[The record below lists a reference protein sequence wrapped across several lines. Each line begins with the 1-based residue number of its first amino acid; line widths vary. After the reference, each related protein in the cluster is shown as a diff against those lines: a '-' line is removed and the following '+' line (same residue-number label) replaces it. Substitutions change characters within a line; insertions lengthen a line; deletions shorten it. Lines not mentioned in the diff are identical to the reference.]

1 MTFEGDGTGDTPL
14 MAWNRLGSLFALH
27 SASYQGAFDESAFSC
42 SYFGLEQLVT
52 LSGSLPGSVPAVAVR
67 PTSSSMCLLAS
78 SIAAGCT
85 FCSQRRFKVIA
96 AVKVPIASRE
106 KLLAG
111 KQEVAEVAEVAGDA
125 ERVHNGGSKA
135 TGSPPLVHREKQ
147 EASRQP
153 TAARSEQ
160 AADSSKSSGLRREP
174 RALIDSPHAACCRGH
189 RLPASPSWDRI
200 WHLVELQI

>member
-1 MTFEGDGTGDTPL
+1 MTFEGGGTGDTPL

-135 TGSPPLVHREKQ
+135 TGSPPLVHRE
-147 EASRQP
+147 
-153 TAARSEQ
+153 ARSEQ
-160 AADSSKSSGLRREP
+160 AANSSKSSRLRVRAILGGGDANEARSAKINVLRHSP
-174 RALIDSPHAACCRGH
+174 RRALLFAARYYQTKS
-189 RLPASPSWDRI
+189 R
-200 WHLVELQI
+200 

>member
-1 MTFEGDGTGDTPL
+1 

-125 ERVHNGGSKA
+125 ERVLNATTHRTGGGA
-135 TGSPPLVHREKQ
+135 LVLNSEM
-147 EASRQP
+147 
-153 TAARSEQ
+153 ARAFVLSVR
-160 AADSSKSSGLRREP
+160 SSGRAAPPSGRGFALKCTGPTGKWPSVRPLLLRSRS
-174 RALIDSPHAACCRGH
+174 LFAAYMPC
-189 RLPASPSWDRI
+189 LLA
-200 WHLVELQI
+200 

>member
-1 MTFEGDGTGDTPL
+1 M
-14 MAWNRLGSLFALH
+14 FALH

-125 ERVHNGGSKA
+125 ERVLNGGSKA
-135 TGSPPLVHREKQ
+135 TGSPPLVHRE
-147 EASRQP
+147 
-153 TAARSEQ
+153 ARSEQ
-160 AADSSKSSGLRREP
+160 AANSSKSSRLRREP
-174 RALIDSPHAACCRGH
+174 RALIGSPHAACCRGH

-200 WHLVELQI
+200 WSSCRYSA

>member
-1 MTFEGDGTGDTPL
+1 M
-14 MAWNRLGSLFALH
+14 NRLGSLFALH

-111 KQEVAEVAEVAGDA
+111 KQEVAVVFPSSSSL
-125 ERVHNGGSKA
+125 NGHPGRPGKRA
-135 TGSPPLVHREKQ
+135 TGGG
-147 EASRQP
+147 
-153 TAARSEQ
+153 ARPG
-160 AADSSKSSGLRREP
+160 ARGPGRGPSSKRIQ
-174 RALIDSPHAACCRGH
+174 AKTHATTCFR
-189 RLPASPSWDRI
+189 
-200 WHLVELQI
+200 

>member
-1 MTFEGDGTGDTPL
+1 M
-14 MAWNRLGSLFALH
+14 H

-125 ERVHNGGSKA
+125 ERVLNGGSKA
-135 TGSPPLVHREKQ
+135 TGSPPLVHRE
-147 EASRQP
+147 
-153 TAARSEQ
+153 ARSERVACQ
-160 AADSSKSSGLRREP
+160 QQQGQPPTTWAARADRQSARRVLQRP
-174 RALIDSPHAACCRGH
+174 WGTPG
-189 RLPASPSWDRI
+189 PAI
-200 WHLVELQI
+200 

>member
-1 MTFEGDGTGDTPL
+1 MTFEGGGTGDTPL

-125 ERVHNGGSKA
+125 ERVLNGGSKA
-135 TGSPPLVHREKQ
+135 TGSPPLVHRE
-147 EASRQP
+147 
-153 TAARSEQ
+153 ARSEQ
-160 AADSSKSSGLRREP
+160 AANSSKSSRLRREP
-174 RALIDSPHAACCRGH
+174 RALIGSPHAACCRGH
-189 RLPASPSWDRI
+189 RLPAPPSSWDRI
-200 WHLVELQI
+200 WSSCRYRA

>member
-1 MTFEGDGTGDTPL
+1 MTFEGGGTGDAPL
-14 MAWNRLGSLFALH
+14 MAWHRPDSLRALH
-27 SASYQGAFDESAFSC
+27 SALPTAHSLKAPSPAA
-42 SYFGLEQLVT
+42 T
-52 LSGSLPGSVPAVAVR
+52 LAWNNWSPLMLSLPGSVPAVAVR

-125 ERVHNGGSKA
+125 ERVLNGGSKA
-135 TGSPPLVHREKQ
+135 TGSPPLVHRE
-147 EASRQP
+147 
-153 TAARSEQ
+153 ARSEQ
-160 AADSSKSSGLRREP
+160 AANSSSKK
-174 RALIDSPHAACCRGH
+174 RAGSQQQQEQP
-189 RLPASPSWDRI
+189 PTT
-200 WHLVELQI
+200 

>member
-1 MTFEGDGTGDTPL
+1 MPAHCPL
-14 MAWNRLGSLFALH
+14 PAVPAAFPQPLLFSLSGFNKNKQKPLFFSFKKQTRFLFSRSLPGGGSAGSLFALH

-106 KLLAG
+106 QKLLAG

-125 ERVHNGGSKA
+125 ERVLNGGSKA
-135 TGSPPLVHREKQ
+135 TGSPPLVHRE
-147 EASRQP
+147 
-153 TAARSEQ
+153 ARSEQ
-160 AADSSKSSGLRREP
+160 AANSSKSSRLS
-174 RALIDSPHAACCRGH
+174 LTSVAAR
-189 RLPASPSWDRI
+189 
-200 WHLVELQI
+200 

>member
-1 MTFEGDGTGDTPL
+1 MTFEGGGTGDTPL

-96 AVKVPIASRE
+96 AVKVPIAFRE

-125 ERVHNGGSKA
+125 ERVLNGGSKA
-135 TGSPPLVHREKQ
+135 TGSPPLVHRE
-147 EASRQP
+147 
-153 TAARSEQ
+153 ARSEQ
-160 AADSSKSSGLRREP
+160 AANSSSKK
-174 RALIDSPHAACCRGH
+174 RAGSQQQQEQP
-189 RLPASPSWDRI
+189 PPTT
-200 WHLVELQI
+200 

>member
-1 MTFEGDGTGDTPL
+1 M
-14 MAWNRLGSLFALH
+14 FALH

-135 TGSPPLVHREKQ
+135 TGSPPLVHRE
-147 EASRQP
+147 
-153 TAARSEQ
+153 ARSEQ
-160 AADSSKSSGLRREP
+160 AANSSKSSRLRREP
-174 RALIDSPHAACCRGH
+174 RALIGSPHAACCRGH
-189 RLPASPSWDRI
+189 RLPAACVPQLGS
-200 WHLVELQI
+200 HLVELQI